1 MDELE
6 VLHDVAARLKEAAI
20 PYMVT
25 GSMALNYYAEPR
37 MTRDIDLVLD
47 VRGDEVPQ
55 LVSTFRPEYYVP
67 RDAVEKVVQQ
77 RSMFHLIHQ
86 ASILKIDFVLRKR
99 TRYREVEFNHR
110 QRVQLGPAE
119 VSIVCKEDVIISKI
133 AWASDTRSDVQNRDV
148 RNLMATGYDEEYLDH
163 WLRELDLYLFTKDWP
178 G

>member
-6 VLHDVAARLKEAAI
+6 VLHDVAARLEEAAI

-25 GSMALNYYAEPR
+25 GSMALNYCAEPR

-67 RDAVEKVVQQ
+67 RDAVEKAVQQ

-99 TRYREVEFNHR
+99 TGTERLNLTVGSACSLD
-110 QRVQLGPAE
+110 QRRCPSCARR
-119 VSIVCKEDVIISKI
+119 
-133 AWASDTRSDVQNRDV
+133 T
-148 RNLMATGYDEEYLDH
+148 
-163 WLRELDLYLFTKDWP
+163 
-178 G
+178 